1 MALNLPDPTTRY
13 FAADKQ
19 NDPAALAACFT
30 PDATVT
36 DEGRTY
42 AGQEAIREWMASA
55 STQYTYSVAPL
66 SLARA
71 DASVIVTSR
80 LVGNFPG
87 SPVDLRYAFVL
98 AGEQIASLE
107 IAA

>member
-1 MALNLPDPTTRY
+1 MALDLPDPITRY
-13 FAADKQ
+13 FAADKR

-55 STQYTYSVAPL
+55 STQYAYSVEPL
-66 SLARA
+66 SLSQN
-71 DASVIVTSR
+71 DASIVVTSR